1 MDSHSQILT
10 CLKKNRELPEEYLS
24 RVSAYGELCGITLN
38 PKKNMITKMLNYI
51 AETIREY
58 KARLM
63 MKIFFRMMNHLYKN
77 RGQ

>member
-1 MDSHSQILT
+1 MESQPNLNVF
-10 CLKKNRELPEEYLS
+10 KKNRELPKEYLS

-38 PKKNMITKMLNYI
+38 PKKNMKIKMLNPI

-58 KARLM
+58 PTRLIM
-63 MKIFFRMMNHLYKN
+63 AIAFRMMKSLYKN

>member
-1 MDSHSQILT
+1 M
-10 CLKKNRELPEEYLS
+10 K
-24 RVSAYGELCGITLN
+24 
-38 PKKNMITKMLNYI
+38 TKMLNSI

-58 KARLM
+58 QTRLI

>member
-1 MDSHSQILT
+1 MF
-10 CLKKNRELPEEYLS
+10 KKNRELPKEYLS

-38 PKKNMITKMLNYI
+38 PKKNMKIKMLNSI

-58 KARLM
+58 PTRLIM
-63 MKIFFRMMNHLYKN
+63 AIAFRMMKSLYKN

>member
-1 MDSHSQILT
+1 
-10 CLKKNRELPEEYLS
+10 
-24 RVSAYGELCGITLN
+24 
-38 PKKNMITKMLNYI
+38 MITKMLNYI